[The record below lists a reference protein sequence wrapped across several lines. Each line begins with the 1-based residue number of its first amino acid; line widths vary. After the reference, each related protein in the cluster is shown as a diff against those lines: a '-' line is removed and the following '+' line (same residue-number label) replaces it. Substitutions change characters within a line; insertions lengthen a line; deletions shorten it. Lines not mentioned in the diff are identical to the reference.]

1 VTRAR
6 VLIADDHAV
15 VRRGLRMLLAD
26 EADFEVV
33 AEAGDGVEALD
44 RATREDID
52 LAVLDVAMPK
62 MTGLQVARELHR
74 RKPHVRLLMLSMYDN
89 SQYLAEA
96 SRAGATGY
104 VLKSMADRELVRAC
118 RSVMDGTSAFPGGR
132 RVAGKG
138 NGREGGPPAPELTPR
153 EREVLKLVAE
163 GHSSLEI
170 AELLFISIKTVER
183 HRTHLLKK
191 LGMRDRVDLTRYAIR
206 EGLVEP

>member
-1 VTRAR
+1 VKRSR

-15 VRRGLRMLLAD
+15 VRRGLRMLLDD

-44 RATREDID
+44 RATREQID

-74 RKPHVRLLMLSMYDN
+74 RKPDVRLLILSMYD
-89 SQYLAEA
+89 STQYLAEA

-104 VLKSMADRELVRAC
+104 VLKSMADRDLVRAC
-118 RSVMDGTSAFPGGR
+118 RSVMDGERAFPPGR
-132 RVAGKG
+132 PLLGHPDDKRPK
-138 NGREGGPPAPELTPR
+138 APQLTPR

-163 GHSSLEI
+163 GHSSREI
-170 AELLFISIKTVER
+170 AEALFISIKTVER
-183 HRTHLLKK
+183 HRTNLLEK